1 MALRCAAIALL
12 GALAVRLARLDYA
25 VPAQD
30 LPISVRRVPAMPAS
44 RMTIGLAE
52 GQAL

>member
-1 MALRCAAIALL
+1 MALRCVTIALL
-12 GALAVRLARLDYA
+12 PAPAVRLARLDYS

-30 LPISVRRVPAMPAS
+30 LSISVRRVPAMPAS
-44 RMTIGLAE
+44 HMTIGLAE